1 MEIIIT
7 GNLASD
13 IDIRYFETGKVKA
26 VFSVATNT
34 YNPAT
39 KEKEAS
45 FFNIAAWEKQA
56 EFIGEKF
63 KKGDKISIACWYKQ
77 DKYTGKDGAEKTKD
91 IYTVRDIIFT
101 EAYAV
106 LNGAV
111 EKEETRTQNDKFIQ
125 YGQFS
130 NSSVTIINKNES
142 VAFEKGKCY
151 TVMGVLHYSKDK
163 KLLLDAISIYEGNNN
178 IEFAENEITEEIPF

>member
-34 YNPAT
+34 YNPTT

-63 KKGDKISIACWYKQ
+63 KKGDKISLACWYKQ
-77 DKYTGKDGAEKTKD
+77 DKFTGKDGTEKTKD
-91 IYTVRDIIFT
+91 IYTVRDVIFT

-106 LNGAV
+106 LNGV
-111 EKEETRTQNDKFIQ
+111 IDKEETRTQNDKFIQ
-125 YGQFS
+125 YGQFKD
-130 NSSVTIINKNES
+130 SSVTIINKNES
-142 VAFEKGKCY
+142 VAFKEGKCY

-163 KLLLDAISIYEGNNN
+163 KLLLDATSIFWGNNN
-178 IEFAENEITEEIPF
+178 DNAEIEITEELPF